1 MKQYRHFLSGVEAL
15 FDEEKGY
22 YVSKYLDR
30 DMYTKT
36 RAFTVQSL
44 FPILL
49 PEIDT
54 KHKNQIIAALKD
66 NKQFKS

>member
-1 MKQYRHFLSGVEAL
+1 
-15 FDEEKGY
+15 
-22 YVSKYLDR
+22 
-30 DMYTKT
+30 MYTKT